1 MEEVKALGRA
11 VQEVEM
17 SVQASDV
24 DRNFDDII
32 SNIDKDKET
41 KKAPEEENKPTIGA
55 NRTLMIWYDD
65 WFVLYVNCVNVRSF
79 IAILTYRIQFS
90 QAPKS

>member
-32 SNIDKDKET
+32 SNIDTDKET

-65 WFVLYVNCVNVRSF
+65 GADDDMCYM
-79 IAILTYRIQFS
+79 
-90 QAPKS
+90 

>member
-1 MEEVKALGRA
+1 MFILFTFTFEFPAFTNLITTTDEETVAMEEVKALGRA

-32 SNIDKDKET
+32 SNIDKDGKET

-55 NRTLMIWYDD
+55 NRTLMI
-65 WFVLYVNCVNVRSF
+65 
-79 IAILTYRIQFS
+79 
-90 QAPKS
+90 